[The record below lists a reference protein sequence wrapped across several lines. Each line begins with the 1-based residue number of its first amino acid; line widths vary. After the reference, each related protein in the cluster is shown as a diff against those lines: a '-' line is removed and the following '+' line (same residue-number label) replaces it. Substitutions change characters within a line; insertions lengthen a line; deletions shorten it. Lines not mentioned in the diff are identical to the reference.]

1 MNSKSLA
8 TVDEYIGH
16 LQMWREEIILLREI
30 VLSTGL
36 TETIKWGGPC
46 YQWQQNNVVGL
57 AAFKNYTGIWFFQGG
72 MLEDK
77 NHLLMNAQEGKTKAM
92 RQWRFSSKNE
102 ILNAPICEYIF
113 ESIENFKIGKK
124 KGAAPKEKNFIL
136 PQSLQST
143 LDADAGIYGKWI
155 LFSPSSQ
162 REFAEYISEAKRDTT
177 RQYRLKKVVVLIRE
191 NKSLHDKYKK

>member
-1 MNSKSLA
+1 MSSKLTS
-8 TVDEYIGH
+8 VDEYIGH
-16 LQMWREEIILLREI
+16 LQIWREEVTLLREI

-57 AAFKNYTGIWFFQGG
+57 AAFKSYTGIWFFQGG
-72 MLEDK
+72 LLDDK
-77 NHLLMNAQEGKTKAM
+77 QQFLMNAQEGKTKAM
-92 RQWRFSSKNE
+92 RQWRFFSKNE
-102 ILNAPICEYIF
+102 ILNAPVREYIF

-124 KGAAPKEKNFIL
+124 IVATAKDKVVIL
-136 PQSLQST
+136 PQLLQST
-143 LDADAGIYGKWI
+143 LDVDAGLYEKWL

-177 RQYRLKKVVVLIRE
+177 RKDRLQKVLELIGE
-191 NKSLHDKYKK
+191 NKNLHDKYKK